1 MAKSSLKRTVRGGNA
16 PKRYNMRAGKGY
28 SMRAGKGYSMRAGM
42 HTRKHTKSIM
52 NKEQTIVL
60 TFIEMLNT
68 IKLHHWK
75 TMSYATHKATDDL
88 YSKLNENI
96 DTFVEIM
103 LGKNG
108 SRIDLTNVQSNPIC
122 DFSNSSDFLKKI
134 EQYKQFLVN
143 IDHTFSPANKENTD
157 ILNVRDELLG
167 NLNQFM
173 YLMTFS

>member
-16 PKRYNMRAGKGY
+16 LKRY
-28 SMRAGKGYSMRAGM
+28 SMRAGRPYSMRAGT
-42 HTRKHTKSIM
+42 HNRKHTKSLM

-108 SRIDLTNVQSNPIC
+108 SRINLTNVKSNPIC
-122 DFSNSSDFLKKI
+122 DFSNSSDFLKKM
-134 EQYKQFLVN
+134 EHYKRFLVDMN
-143 IDHTFSPANKENTD
+143 DTFPTGSNEHTD

>member
-1 MAKSSLKRTVRGGNA
+1 MVKSTLKRTVYGGSK
-16 PKRYNMRAGKGY
+16 PRYNMRAGRPY
-28 SMRAGKGYSMRAGM
+28 SMRAGGYNMRAGM
-42 HTRKHTKSIM
+42 HSRKHTKSLM
-52 NKEQTIVL
+52 HKEQTIVL

-68 IKLHHWK
+68 IKLYHWK
-75 TMSYATHKATDDL
+75 TMSYATHKATDEL

-108 SRIDLTNVQSNPIC
+108 SRINLTNVKSNPIR
-122 DFSNSSDFLKKI
+122 DFSNSSDFLKQM
-134 EQYKQFLVN
+134 ETYKQFLVN
-143 IDHTFSPANKENTD
+143 INQTFSPALKEHTD

-167 NLNQFM
+167 NFNQFM

>member
-1 MAKSSLKRTVRGGNA
+1 MAKSSLKRTMYGGQ
-16 PKRYNMRAGKGY
+16 KQRYNMRAGQGY
-28 SMRAGKGYSMRAGM
+28 NMRAGAY
-42 HTRKHTKSIM
+42 TRKHSKSLM
-52 NKEQTIVL
+52 HNEQSIVL

-75 TMSYATHKATDDL
+75 TKSFATHKATDEL

-108 SRIDLTNVQSNPIC
+108 SRINLTNVKSNPIC
-122 DFSNSSDFLKKI
+122 DFSNSSDFMKKM

-143 IDHTFSPANKENTD
+143 IDHTFSPAKKEHTD

-173 YLMTFS
+173 YLLTFS

>member
-16 PKRYNMRAGKGY
+16 PKRYNMRAGGY
-28 SMRAGKGYSMRAGM
+28 NMRAGT

-52 NKEQTIVL
+52 NQEQTIVL

-108 SRIDLTNVQSNPIC
+108 LRINLTNVQSNPIY

-134 EQYKQFLVN
+134 EQYKHFLVN
-143 IDHTFSPANKENTD
+143 IDNTFSPSKKEHTD

>member
-1 MAKSSLKRTVRGGNA
+1 MAKSSLKRTAHGGSM
-16 PKRYNMRAGKGY
+16 PRYNTRAGGIYKMRAGT
-28 SMRAGKGYSMRAGM
+28 
-42 HTRKHTKSIM
+42 HTRKHTKTLIH
-52 NKEQTIVL
+52 KEQTIVL

-75 TMSYATHKATDDL
+75 TMSYATHKATDEL
-88 YSKLNENI
+88 YSKLNENT

-108 SRIDLTNVQSNPIC
+108 SRINLTNVKSNPIC
-122 DFSNSSDFLKKI
+122 DFSNSSEFLKKM
-134 EQYKQFLVN
+134 EHYKQFLVGLN
-143 IDHTFSPANKENTD
+143 DTFSPALKEHTD